1 MSALQHRVEQFLYHN
16 AELCDRR
23 EWDDYIAT
31 FTEDSELHVPQWDS
45 EYEVTSDPKTGLSL
59 MYYPNRSGLEDRVF
73 RIRTGKSAASVPLPR
88 TQHQVHNV
96 RIKEQENGDLA
107 VTANWQTVYTRMGMT
122 EQFYGEVN
130 YRLVSAGDSFKI
142 ARKHVVVYNDTINSV
157 LDFYHL

>member
-1 MSALQHRVEQFLYHN
+1 MSALQHEIEQFLYLN

-23 EWDDYIAT
+23 DWDAYLAM
-31 FTEDSELHVPQWDS
+31 FSEDSEFHVPQWDS
-45 EYEVTSDPKTGLSL
+45 EYEVTTDPKTGLSL
-59 MYYPNRSGLEDRVF
+59 MYYPTRSGLEDRVF
-73 RIRTGKSAASVPLPR
+73 RLRTGKSAASVPLPR

-96 RIKEQENGDLA
+96 RIVEQDNGELA
-107 VTANWQTVYTRMGMT
+107 VTANWQTVFTRMGTT

-130 YRLVSAGDSFKI
+130 YRLVSINSQWKI